1 MKTISLVID
10 TREVLPLE
18 FPAVR
23 TCSVRREALNV
34 GDYACQYSD
43 GTWDAVVWERK
54 SVADLF
60 GSYTNNYENE
70 RDKILRAKEKG
81 KKFFLAIEAPAK
93 ELLKGYS
100 YTKGGV
106 VYTSKKSGIAMLR
119 QLMSVMRK
127 YDIRM
132 FMCSDREEM
141 ALLIQEYYLSG
152 LRI

>member
-1 MKTISLVID
+1 MKTLSIIID

-23 TCSVRREALNV
+23 TCSLRRETLNT
-34 GDYACQYSD
+34 GDYACQYDD
-43 GTWDAVVWERK
+43 GSWDDVVWERK
-54 SVADLF
+54 SIADLF
-60 GSYTNNYENE
+60 GSYTSNYENE
-70 RDKILRAKEKG
+70 RNKILRAKEQG
-81 KKFFLAIEAPAK
+81 KKFFLAIEASAK
-93 ELLKGYS
+93 ELLKGHS

-106 VYTSKKSGIAMLR
+106 VYTSKKSGMAMLR

-127 YDIRM
+127 YDVRV

-152 LRI
+152 LRT